1 VQRANRHQRSWQ
13 GSRFQHRSRPTMP
26 SHCGHPPG
34 PVRPTA
40 SRAVRTVTQPV
51 AGHRHVP
58 EDLGNGQQLVYLTLA
73 QRPDTILTTGDP
85 ATAAHAGCAPVAW
98 WPPACRN
105 GPWGAGPSVH
115 DHARGAWHAN
125 LAGRR
130 SRPVDPRSGAAPSAR
145 LVGRAGRGHA
155 RRPRAGQTSH
165 RLPSPPA
172 LAWPPGQESRPPRR
186 PVAAFVSSAPPPC
199 LLQGR
204 DRGRSLPSACPAGNR
219 PRTTGLSAAGAG
231 GVTNGTSWSTLPFV
245 EAHVQARSRTSS
257 GSRRSP
263 LRPARQQLG
272 QTAED
277 QELNDHSNQSEPS
290 PRTLPTDHGTSMYQ
304 RPRRRPP

>member
-13 GSRFQHRSRPTMP
+13 GSRFQTAADPRCPLIAAIPRALSDQQPAGPSGRSP
-26 SHCGHPPG
+26 
-34 PVRPTA
+34 
-40 SRAVRTVTQPV
+40 QPV

-58 EDLGNGQQLVYLTLA
+58 EDLRNGQQLVYLTLA
-73 QRPDTILTTGDP
+73 QRPDTIPTTGDP

-165 RLPSPPA
+165 QLPSPPA
-172 LAWPPGQESRPPRR
+172 LAWPPGEESRPPRR
-186 PVAAFVSSAPPPC
+186 PVAAFVSSAPPSMP
-199 LLQGR
+199 
-204 DRGRSLPSACPAGNR
+204 
-219 PRTTGLSAAGAG
+219 AAG
-231 GVTNGTSWSTLPFV
+231 P
-245 EAHVQARSRTSS
+245 
-257 GSRRSP
+257 
-263 LRPARQQLG
+263 
-272 QTAED
+272 
-277 QELNDHSNQSEPS
+277 
-290 PRTLPTDHGTSMYQ
+290 
-304 RPRRRPP
+304 